1 MLKFKNFSLFLFFP
15 EGTCPKLEAPT
26 NGRKL
31 GKSYG
36 VGHEVHFLCDP
47 GYEVV
52 GSESRTCQE
61 SLVWSGQ
68 LTACRGNGLFPGL
81 SGSSTPSPCWHCLS
95 FCSLSCSPSTA
106 LSPCKLF
113 GNSAS
118 SLYGCQPVFPIL
130 FQQGA
135 QHQGVSVCVWVWK
148 ILDFFA
154 VVFVFLHQ
162 WLSVLIK

>member
-52 GSESRTCQE
+52 GSESRTCHE

-68 LTACRGNGLFPGL
+68 LTACRGNGLASVAPPL
-81 SGSSTPSPCWHCLS
+81 HLPADTV
-95 FCSLSCSPSTA
+95 SPSAHSLA
-106 LSPCKLF
+106 LHRQRYLPANHLGTLRPLCMVVSQC
-113 GNSAS
+113 SQS
-118 SLYGCQPVFPIL
+118 SSSRV
-130 FQQGA
+130 
-135 QHQGVSVCVWVWK
+135 HSTK
-148 ILDFFA
+148 
-154 VVFVFLHQ
+154 VFLCVSECGRFWTFLQ
-162 WLSVLIK
+162 LRLCFFFSDCLR